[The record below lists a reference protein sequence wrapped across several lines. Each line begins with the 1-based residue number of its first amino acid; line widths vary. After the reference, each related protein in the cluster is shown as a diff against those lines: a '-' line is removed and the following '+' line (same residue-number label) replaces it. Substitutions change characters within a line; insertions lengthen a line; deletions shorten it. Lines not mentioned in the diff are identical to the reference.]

1 MAHTQISLI
10 QKIYDLYK
18 DVYQAV
24 KLFPKGDKHNLGN
37 EIKNYSLQ
45 LLELLFKAERA
56 KKDWKLPHLENA
68 DTKLSLLKLLFRLAY
83 DLKIIDQ
90 RKSINLQ
97 EQLQEIGRML
107 GGWIKSVK

>member
-1 MAHTQISLI
+1 
-10 QKIYDLYK
+10 
-18 DVYQAV
+18 
-24 KLFPKGDKHNLGN
+24 
-37 EIKNYSLQ
+37 
-45 LLELLFKAERA
+45 
-56 KKDWKLPHLENA
+56 LENA